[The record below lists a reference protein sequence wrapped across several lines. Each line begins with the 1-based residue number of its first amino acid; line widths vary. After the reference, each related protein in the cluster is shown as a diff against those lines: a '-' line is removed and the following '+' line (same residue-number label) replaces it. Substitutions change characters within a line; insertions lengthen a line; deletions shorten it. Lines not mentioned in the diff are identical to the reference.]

1 MKSDKDCDPNSADPS
16 FGGGAPPDGGQER
29 IDAIDR
35 FRYGLRHLQ
44 QRWENGLALNN
55 ASLIEKY
62 LSGRF
67 SVVLYC
73 HPADP
78 KMNEVSHTAGA
89 YGGSYVGH
97 TIVVFI
103 DNIKPG
109 DALGDKDG
117 DQEPVFITTV
127 EFVEEPKKTVPA
139 FVRAYLIN
147 DEFANASSGHLY
159 GSIPS
164 FLFSLPANQLSL
176 GAKGSYKFLP
186 IVSHRKSQARIP
198 PAENLVDGVIQS
210 CPEIMDCISKEKH
223 KLGWQR
229 IDGDYAECLAS
240 IRVILKAELAEIRFE
255 ERFPSGMKLV
265 DVLIGPFTL

>member
-1 MKSDKDCDPNSADPS
+1 
-16 FGGGAPPDGGQER
+16 
-29 IDAIDR
+29 
-35 FRYGLRHLQ
+35 LQ

-55 ASLIEKY
+55 TSLIEKY

-73 HPADP
+73 HSAAPEV
-78 KMNEVSHTAGA
+78 NEVSNTARA
-89 YGGSYVGH
+89 YGRSDLAH

-103 DNIKPG
+103 DNINPG

-117 DQEPVFITTV
+117 YQEPVFITTV
-127 EFVEEPKKTVPA
+127 EFVEGPKKTVPA

-147 DEFANASSGHLY
+147 DEFADASSGHLY
-159 GSIPS
+159 GSIPALA
-164 FLFSLPANQLSL
+164 FGFSANQLSL
-176 GAKGSYKFLP
+176 GTKGSYKFLP
-186 IVSHRKSQARIP
+186 IVSHRKSQARIS

-210 CPEIMDCISKEKH
+210 RPEIMDCISKEKH

-229 IDGDYAECLAS
+229 IDRDYAECLAS
-240 IRVILKAELAEIRFE
+240 IPVILKAELAEIRFE

>member
-1 MKSDKDCDPNSADPS
+1 MGKDDYPNSADPS
-16 FGGGAPPDGGQER
+16 FDRDAPSDGGQER

-35 FRYGLRHLQ
+35 FRHSLRHLQ
-44 QRWENGLALNN
+44 QRWKHGLALNN

-67 SVVLYC
+67 AVVLYC

-78 KMNEVSHTAGA
+78 KMNEVSHPAGA
-89 YGGSYVGH
+89 YGGSHVGH

-103 DNIKPG
+103 DNVHPS
-109 DALGDKDG
+109 DALGHKDG

-127 EFVEEPKKTVPA
+127 EFVEGPKKTVPA

-147 DEFANASSGHLY
+147 DEFADASSGHLY
-159 GSIPS
+159 GSIPALA
-164 FLFSLPANQLSL
+164 FGFSANQLSL
-176 GAKGSYKFLP
+176 GTKGSYKFLP
-186 IVSHRKSQARIP
+186 IVSHRESQARIS

-210 CPEIMDCISKEKH
+210 RPEIMDCISKEKH

-229 IDGDYAECLAS
+229 IDRDYAECLAS

-255 ERFPSGMKLV
+255 ERFPSGIKLI